1 MPHTEFI
8 QEVKDSL
15 EDGYGGILRSFLS
28 SAMERSTS
36 YYELERVLK
45 LPEQSVN
52 ELWNY
57 YFLAGE
63 LLETSLNDL
72 NTFLNSYKGKNEPS
86 EEIFIGEVKGTV
98 LWQQTLRERNNT
110 GNQFLFVCQVPRR
123 TFDSFEGRV
132 IARFDKLLRRIFDS
146 LKINAGTKYKAL
158 NEQIMSNKMAFDL
171 LLEDPVY
178 KKIITQATKVGN
190 LSATALAQW
199 DTMYPSYNSIA
210 SAIKESQYRF
220 EAKCSSQMEAYIE
233 TEFYTFSKHF
243 DLFEYVVQ
251 GLLINF
257 FTTQGFEINEHS
269 IFKSITV
276 LERDEI
282 RVRIIHNQSL
292 DKSFSESNSLFE
304 KWFTN
309 SKYQDL
315 RKMTFGKRSALRPDH
330 IIHLSTKTTEMV
342 VIVEDKCMEA
352 ASSSFRA
359 SMLDLLGY
367 FHDIDAQDILREKHT
382 LYGLGVGYKM
392 AGKRPFSITHQMGY
406 TDFRNLDVAL
416 AKMFNPII

>member
-1 MPHTEFI
+1 MAHTEFI

-15 EDGYGGILRSFLS
+15 EVEYGGLLRSFLS
-28 SAMERSTS
+28 SAMESSNS
-36 YYELERVLK
+36 YYELERALN
-45 LPEQSVN
+45 LPEKSVN

-57 YFLAGE
+57 YFLAGD
-63 LLETSLNDL
+63 LLTTTLNDL
-72 NTFLNSYKGKNEPS
+72 NTFLKSYKGKIEPS
-86 EEIFIGEVKGTV
+86 EEVFIGEVKGTV
-98 LWQQTLRERNNT
+98 LWQQTLRERENT
-110 GNQFLFVCQVPRR
+110 GNRFLFVCQVPRR

-132 IARFDKLLRRIFDS
+132 VARFDKLLRRIFDS
-146 LKINAGTKYKAL
+146 LKINAGMKYRAL
-158 NEQIMSNKMAFDL
+158 NEQIRSNKMAFNL
-171 LLEDPVY
+171 LLEDPTY
-178 KKIITQATKVGN
+178 KIIIAQAANVNN
-190 LSATALAQW
+190 LSATALRQW
-199 DTMYPSYNSIA
+199 NTMYPSYNSIA

-251 GLLINF
+251 GLLINY
-257 FTTQGFEINEHS
+257 FTTQGFQINEHS

-276 LERDEI
+276 LERDEVK
-282 RVRIIHNQSL
+282 VRIIHNQSL
-292 DKSFSESNSLFE
+292 DKSFSKTNSLFE
-304 KWFTN
+304 KWFSN

-352 ASSSFRA
+352 ASASFRA

-367 FHDIDAQDILREKHT
+367 FHDIDAQEILREKHI
-382 LYGLGVGYKM
+382 LFGLGVGYKI
-392 AGKRPFSITHQMGY
+392 AEKRTFSITHQMGY
-406 TDFRNLDVAL
+406 TDYRNLDVAL
-416 AKMFNPII
+416 AKMFSPII